1 MNSEHNPTMNRRHA
15 LSRLAFGAALLSEP
29 AREILAQTAAL
40 PSAELLRRAPETY
53 WTLLRREQFLLP
65 DDRLFLNNGSLGVT
79 PRPVLRAMTDYLERA
94 AALEMDDAPR
104 WGYETLD
111 TEREEMAEFLGCRK
125 DELAFT
131 HNCTEALCAIAN
143 GLDLEPEDEILLT
156 NQEHAGGTMCWRVQ
170 EKRRGIRVRLV
181 EIPVT
186 PRDPGEIADRLISAI
201 GPRTRVL
208 SFSGITTTTGLVL
221 PVKQLCSAAREKRV
235 ISVVDGAHMN
245 GQIPVNLRDLGCDY
259 FAGSPHKWMFAPAG
273 CGFLYGRDGA
283 LDRLWPSIVSSRW
296 DDKEQLK
303 AARFMMVGTNN
314 RAIFDGMMAGVRFL
328 KQLGPEN
335 IYARLQQLAS
345 LAIRLAKQRSYLE
358 VVSSDDPRFYQ
369 AMAKIR
375 FKTESVQPVLDALK
389 KNQIVFLGGREI
401 RLSAHVHTRPG
412 DLEKFFALCDRA
424 LGA

>member
-1 MNSEHNPTMNRRHA
+1 MNRRQV
-15 LSRLAFGAALLSEP
+15 LSRLAVGAALFSAPTPGAFARAASLPEPGLLS
-29 AREILAQTAAL
+29 RD
-40 PSAELLRRAPETY
+40 PEGY
-53 WTLLRREQFLLP
+53 WTRVRQEQFLLP
-65 DDRLFLNNGSLGVT
+65 HDRIFLNNGSLGVT
-79 PRPVLRAMTDYLERA
+79 PKPVLRAMTNYLERA

-111 TEREEMAEFLGCRK
+111 AEREEMAEFLGCHK

-131 HNCTEALCAIAN
+131 HNCTEAMSTIAN
-143 GLDLEPEDEILLT
+143 GLDLQPSDEVILT

-170 EKRRGIRVRLV
+170 EKRRGLRMRQVG
-181 EIPVT
+181 IPVT
-186 PRDPGEIADRLISAI
+186 PKDPSEITDRLISAI

-221 PVKQLCSAAREKRV
+221 PVKQICSAAREKGV
-235 ISVVDGAHMN
+235 ISVVDGAHMD
-245 GQIPVNLRDLGCDY
+245 GQIPVNLSDLGCDY

-296 DDKEQLK
+296 DDKENLK

-314 RAIFDGMMAGVRFL
+314 RAIFEGMMAGLRFL
-328 KQLGPEN
+328 KHLGQAN
-335 IYARLQQLAS
+335 IYTRLQYLAS
-345 LAIRLAKQRSYLE
+345 LAIRLARQRNYLE
-358 VVSSDDPRFYQ
+358 LVSSDDPRCYQ
-369 AMAKIR
+369 AIVKIR
-375 FKTESVQPVLDALK
+375 FKPENVQPVLDALK
-389 KNQIVFLGGREI
+389 KNKIVFLGGREI

-412 DLEKFFALCDRA
+412 DIEKFFAVCDRA

>member
-1 MNSEHNPTMNRRHA
+1 MNRRHA
-15 LSRLAFGAALLSEP
+15 LGRLAFGAALLAGP
-29 AREILAQTAAL
+29 AREPLAQAPTLPAAD
-40 PSAELLRRAPETY
+40 LLHRDPEAY
-53 WTLLRREQFLLP
+53 WSRLRQDQFLLP
-65 DDRLFLNNGSLGVT
+65 NDRLFLNNGSLGVT
-79 PRPVLRAMTDYLERA
+79 PKPVLRAMTDYLERA

-111 TEREEMAEFLGCRK
+111 AEREEMAEFLGCRK

-131 HNCTEALCAIAN
+131 HNCTEAMCTIAN
-143 GLDLEPEDEILLT
+143 GLDLQAGDEVILT

-170 EKRRGIRVRLV
+170 EKRRGIRVRLI

-186 PRDPGEIADRLISAI
+186 PRDPGEITDQLISAI

-208 SFSGITTTTGLVL
+208 SFSGITTTTGLIL
-221 PVKQLCSAAREKRV
+221 PVKQICAAAREKGV

-245 GQIPVNLRDLGCDY
+245 GQIPVNLRGLGCDY

-296 DDKEQLK
+296 DDKEQLR

-314 RAIFDGMMAGVRFL
+314 RAIFEGMMAGLRFL
-328 KQLGPEN
+328 KQLGEAT
-335 IYARLQQLAS
+335 ICARLQHLAS
-345 LAIRLAKQRSYLE
+345 MTIRLAKQRDYLDLI
-358 VVSSDDPRFYQ
+358 SSDDPRFYQ

-375 FKTESVQPVLDALK
+375 FKTENVQPALDALK
-389 KNQIVFLGGREI
+389 KHKIVFLGGREI
-401 RLSAHVHTRPG
+401 RLSAHVHTRPS
-412 DLEKFFALCDRA
+412 DLEKFFAICDRA
-424 LGA
+424 IRGSTG

>member
-1 MNSEHNPTMNRRHA
+1 MNRRHA
-15 LSRLAFGAALLSEP
+15 LGRLAFGAALLAGP
-29 AREILAQTAAL
+29 AREPLAQAPTLPAAD
-40 PSAELLRRAPETY
+40 LLHRDPEAY
-53 WTLLRREQFLLP
+53 WSRLRQDQFLLP
-65 DDRLFLNNGSLGVT
+65 NDRLFLNNGSLGVT
-79 PRPVLRAMTDYLERA
+79 PKPVLRAMTDYLERA

-111 TEREEMAEFLGCRK
+111 AEREEMAEFLGCRK

-131 HNCTEALCAIAN
+131 HNCTEAMCTIAN
-143 GLDLEPEDEILLT
+143 GLDLQAGDEVILT

-170 EKRRGIRVRLV
+170 EKRRGIRVRLI

-186 PRDPGEIADRLISAI
+186 PRDPGEITDQLISAI

-208 SFSGITTTTGLVL
+208 SFSGITTTTGLIL
-221 PVKQLCSAAREKRV
+221 PVKQICAAAREKGV

-245 GQIPVNLRDLGCDY
+245 GQIPVNLRGLGCDY

-296 DDKEQLK
+296 DDKEQLR

-314 RAIFDGMMAGVRFL
+314 RAIFEGMMAGLRFL
-328 KQLGPEN
+328 KQLGEAT
-335 IYARLQQLAS
+335 ICARLQHLAS
-345 LAIRLAKQRSYLE
+345 MTIRLAKQRDYLE
-358 VVSSDDPRFYQ
+358 LISSDDPRFYQ

-375 FKTESVQPVLDALK
+375 FKTENVQPALDALK
-389 KNQIVFLGGREI
+389 KHKIVFLGGREI
-401 RLSAHVHTRPG
+401 RLSAHVHTRPS
-412 DLEKFFALCDRA
+412 DLEKFFAICDRA
-424 LGA
+424 IRGSTG